1 MSHDN
6 ITDTY
11 TYLRLCSAQHK
22 RKKRRVGRFNLWKQ
36 VQKTELSVDFTNDGA

>member
-22 RKKRRVGRFNLWKQ
+22 RKYEKV
-36 VQKTELSVDFTNDGA
+36 LSIERPRGILFDGTFRLDLR

>member
-11 TYLRLCSAQHK
+11 TYLRLCSAQH
-22 RKKRRVGRFNLWKQ
+22 NLKYP
-36 VQKTELSVDFTNDGA
+36 KMSRSYRSTILNLPT

>member
-22 RKKRRVGRFNLWKQ
+22 RKYWK
-36 VQKTELSVDFTNDGA
+36 VVSIERPRGILFDWTFWLDLL